1 MSDAGETVRQFVASF
16 EKRDAELLK
25 TFLDDAIVFSNH
37 GDPEVRGKENVV
49 QIWKRVFTAFAQVRF
64 ETIRQAVDG
73 AIVLAEQI
81 HHLALPGR
89 ESAAIPNMATYE
101 VRNGRIVLWHDYSDG
116 QSARETLNAT
126 KPLAAPQS

>member
-16 EKRDAELLK
+16 EKRDADLLG
-25 TFLDDAIVFSNH
+25 TFFDDAIVFSNH
-37 GDPEVRGKENVV
+37 GAPEVRGKENVV
-49 QIWKRVFTAFAQVRF
+49 QVWKRVFETFAQVPF
-64 ETIRQAVDG
+64 ETIHQAVNG

-89 ESAAIPNMATYE
+89 EAAAIPNMATYE

-116 QSARETLNAT
+116 QSARAALNAT
-126 KPLAAPQS
+126 KPLAASQS